1 MTARI
6 ASRSAGAAAGG
17 SRDGTS
23 PRIRART
30 GRLDIAARAR
40 RRYHLLVI
48 VTTFVPSVR
57 S

>member
-6 ASRSAGAAAGG
+6 ASGFAGAAAGG
-17 SRDGTS
+17 SGS
-23 PRIRART
+23 GAPPRIRART
-30 GRLDIAARAR
+30 GRLDIAAKAR

>member
-6 ASRSAGAAAGG
+6 ASGFAGAAAGG

-40 RRYHLLVI
+40 GRYHLLVI